1 MRFTSRVPSLQ
12 RRLKEPS
19 SLENLDAGYLAL
31 LDELVDPGD
40 TLLPPGGPRP
50 PGARFFVFRDDV
62 TKNTGG
68 QNGTETDKF
77 SLGSLAALLRRAL
90 PRLCPV
96 P

>member
-1 MRFTSRVPSLQ
+1 MRFTVRVRSLQ
-12 RRLKEPS
+12 RRLKEPFS
-19 SLENLDAGYLAL
+19 WDDVDPDALAL

-40 TLLPPGGPRP
+40 TLFPPGGPRP
-50 PGARFFVFRDDV
+50 PGARFFAFRKDMI
-62 TKNTGG
+62 KNIGG

-96 P
+96 A